1 MTDFIKNLQGYLS
14 CYKNRETFDT
24 VYKTLLFDTQ
34 FSTVLHIASSPQL
47 WVSQNRLS

>member
-14 CYKNRETFDT
+14 CYKNRESFDT

-34 FSTVLHIASSPQL
+34 FSKTVNCVPVILKL
-47 WVSQNRLS
+47 